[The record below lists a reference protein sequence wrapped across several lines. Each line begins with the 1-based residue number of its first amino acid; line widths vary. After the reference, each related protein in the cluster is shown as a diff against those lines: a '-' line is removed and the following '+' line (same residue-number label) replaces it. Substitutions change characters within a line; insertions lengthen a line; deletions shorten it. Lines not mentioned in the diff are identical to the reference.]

1 LVVDKS
7 ERINIYNT
15 RNLFYLKEDE
25 KEVILKD
32 GCRTL
37 LHPLTYCDLKKLIPF
52 FESLSTETLYYR
64 YLNAS
69 RNCVER
75 ELNRLQKALDHNE
88 IMLVAEVRA
97 FKQKQIIAISELVA
111 QRNDRTLAECA
122 ITVTDLW
129 QGKTLGPQMLE
140 WTVSLAQ
147 ERGIECIIGW
157 YSLQNR
163 KVSALLQKS
172 GYYYEKNRSVDIIY
186 FKLFL
191 NKYLRERSGKDND

>member
-1 LVVDKS
+1 MVVDK
-7 ERINIYNT
+7 EEKINIYNI
-15 RNLFYLKEDE
+15 RNPFYFKGNR

-32 GCRTL
+32 GCKAF
-37 LHPLTYCDLKKLIPF
+37 LHPLTYCDLKQLIPF
-52 FESLSTETLYYR
+52 FESLSNETLFYR
-64 YLNAS
+64 YLSAS

-75 ELNRLQKALDHNE
+75 ELNRLQKALDDNE
-88 IMLVAEVRA
+88 IILIAEVRA
-97 FKQKQIIAISELVA
+97 FKQKQIIALSELAA
-111 QRNDRTLAECA
+111 QRNDSTLAECA

-157 YSLQNR
+157 YTVENR

-172 GYYYEKNRSVDIIY
+172 GYYYETNRSVDVIS

-191 NKYLRERSGKDND
+191 NKCLRERSGKAND